1 MNQTV
6 LFRILLLLLFAGYSS
21 LSAEILKPT
30 IGGEEKEILKIAGKR
45 RMYTNMREDSL
56 VYQVNGPARIELIT
70 RYPSPEKSNKSQP
83 FSYQLVIDNE
93 EPITINHRYKLQ
105 KSIRSVQHPSHYYT
119 YSGNYFINIED
130 GDHKLTVS
138 ANADQKYP
146 VLLRMIKKGF
156 KTSLNNMQELQPMVF
171 QTNRTVVVS
180 GKAISYYDFN
190 HGRPLQ
196 LEMDGSQ
203 ILRILSRLLFESQ
216 MGELESYRIRVKSG
230 RKVLGTYYMSTE
242 RSSDSTVEEQSDK
255 VPGKWRT
262 CEVTIPEGKHVI
274 SVELV
279 EKERSVLTRF
289 QEFK

>member
-6 LFRILLLLLFAGYSS
+6 LSRILLLLFTGYSA
-21 LSAEILKPT
+21 LSAELLKPT
-30 IGGEEKEILKIAGKR
+30 IGGEEKEILKISDKR
-45 RMYTNMREDSL
+45 RMYTIMREDPL

-70 RYPSPEKSNKSQP
+70 RYPSPEKSKKSQP
-83 FSYQLVIDNE
+83 FSYQLVVDNE
-93 EPITINHRYKLQ
+93 EPIKINHRYKLQ

-119 YSGNYFINIED
+119 YSGNYFINIKD
-130 GDHKLTVS
+130 GDHTLTMS

-146 VLLRMIKKGF
+146 VLLRVIKKGF
-156 KTSLNNMQELQPMVF
+156 KTSLNNMHELQPMVF
-171 QTNRTVVVS
+171 QTNSTVVVS
-180 GKAISYYDFN
+180 GKGISYYDLN

-196 LEMDGSQ
+196 LEMDGPK

-242 RSSDSTVEEQSDK
+242 RSSDSTVEGQSDK

-289 QEFK
+289 QELK

>member
-6 LFRILLLLLFAGYSS
+6 LSRILLLLFTGYSA
-21 LSAEILKPT
+21 LSAELLKPT
-30 IGGEEKEILKIAGKR
+30 IGGEEKEILKISDKR
-45 RMYTNMREDSL
+45 RMYTIMREDPL

-70 RYPSPEKSNKSQP
+70 RYPSPEKSKKSQP
-83 FSYQLVIDNE
+83 FSYQLVVDNE
-93 EPITINHRYKLQ
+93 EPIKINHRYKLQ

-119 YSGNYFINIED
+119 YSGNYFINIKD
-130 GDHKLTVS
+130 GDHTLTMS

-146 VLLRMIKKGF
+146 VLLRVIKKGF
-156 KTSLNNMQELQPMVF
+156 KTSSNNMHELQPMVF
-171 QTNRTVVVS
+171 QTNSTVVVS
-180 GKAISYYDFN
+180 GKDISYYDLN

-196 LEMDGSQ
+196 LEMEGPK

-242 RSSDSTVEEQSDK
+242 RSSDSTVEGQSDK

-289 QEFK
+289 QELK

>member
-6 LFRILLLLLFAGYSS
+6 LFRILLLLFTGYSA
-21 LSAEILKPT
+21 LSAELLKPT
-30 IGGEEKEILKIAGKR
+30 IGGEEKEILKIADKR
-45 RMYTNMREDSL
+45 RMYTIMREDPL

-70 RYPSPEKSNKSQP
+70 RYPSPEKSKKSQP
-83 FSYQLVIDNE
+83 FSYQLVVDNE
-93 EPITINHRYKLQ
+93 EPIKINHRYKLQ

-119 YSGNYFINIED
+119 YSGNYFINIKD
-130 GDHKLTVS
+130 GDHTLTMS

-146 VLLRMIKKGF
+146 VLLRVIKKGF
-156 KTSLNNMQELQPMVF
+156 KTSLNNMHELQPMVF

-180 GKAISYYDFN
+180 GKDISYYDLN

-196 LEMDGSQ
+196 LEMEGPK

-242 RSSDSTVEEQSDK
+242 RSSDSTVEGQSDK

>member
-6 LFRILLLLLFAGYSS
+6 LSRILFLLFTGYSA
-21 LSAEILKPT
+21 LSAELLKPT
-30 IGGEEKEILKIAGKR
+30 IGGEEKEILKIADKR
-45 RMYTNMREDSL
+45 RMYTIMREDPL

-70 RYPSPEKSNKSQP
+70 RYPSPEKSKKSQP
-83 FSYQLVIDNE
+83 FSYQLVVDNE
-93 EPITINHRYKLQ
+93 EPIKINHRYKLQ

-119 YSGNYFINIED
+119 YSGNYFINIKD
-130 GDHKLTVS
+130 GDHTLTMS
-138 ANADQKYP
+138 ANVDQKYP
-146 VLLRMIKKGF
+146 VLLRVIKKGF
-156 KTSLNNMQELQPMVF
+156 KTSLNNMHELQPMVF

-180 GKAISYYDFN
+180 GKDISYYDLN

-196 LEMDGSQ
+196 LEMEGPQ

-242 RSSDSTVEEQSDK
+242 RSSDSTVEGQSDK

>member
-6 LFRILLLLLFAGYSS
+6 LSRILLLLFTGYSA
-21 LSAEILKPT
+21 LSAELLKPT
-30 IGGEEKEILKIAGKR
+30 IGGEEKEILKISDKR
-45 RMYTNMREDSL
+45 RMYTIMREDPL

-70 RYPSPEKSNKSQP
+70 RYPSPEKSKKSQP
-83 FSYQLVIDNE
+83 FSYQLVVDNE
-93 EPITINHRYKLQ
+93 EPIKINHRYKLQ

-119 YSGNYFINIED
+119 YSGNYFINIKD
-130 GDHKLTVS
+130 GDHTLTMS
-138 ANADQKYP
+138 ANAEQKYP
-146 VLLRMIKKGF
+146 VLLRVIKKGF
-156 KTSLNNMQELQPMVF
+156 KTSLNNMHELQPMVF

-180 GKAISYYDFN
+180 GKDISYYDLN

-196 LEMDGSQ
+196 LEMDGPK

-242 RSSDSTVEEQSDK
+242 RSSDSTVEGQSDK

>member
-1 MNQTV
+1 MV
-6 LFRILLLLLFAGYSS
+6 
-21 LSAEILKPT
+21 
-30 IGGEEKEILKIAGKR
+30 
-45 RMYTNMREDSL
+45 
-56 VYQVNGPARIELIT
+56 
-70 RYPSPEKSNKSQP
+70 
-83 FSYQLVIDNE
+83 DNE

-119 YSGNYFINIED
+119 YSGNYFINIKD
-130 GDHKLTVS
+130 GDHALTMS

-146 VLLRMIKKGF
+146 VLLRVIKKGF
-156 KTSLNNMQELQPMVF
+156 KTSLNNMHELQPMVF
-171 QTNRTVVVS
+171 QTNSTVVVS
-180 GKAISYYDFN
+180 GKDISYYDLN

-196 LEMDGSQ
+196 LEMDGPK

-242 RSSDSTVEEQSDK
+242 RSSDSTIEGQSDK

>member
-6 LFRILLLLLFAGYSS
+6 LSRILLLLFTGYSA
-21 LSAEILKPT
+21 LSAELLKPT
-30 IGGEEKEILKIAGKR
+30 IGGEEKEILKIADKR
-45 RMYTNMREDSL
+45 RMYTIMREDPL

-70 RYPSPEKSNKSQP
+70 RYPSPEKSKKSQP
-83 FSYQLVIDNE
+83 FSYQLVVDNE
-93 EPITINHRYKLQ
+93 EPIKINHRYKLQ

-119 YSGNYFINIED
+119 YSGNYFINIKD
-130 GDHKLTVS
+130 GDHTLTMS
-138 ANADQKYP
+138 ANVDQKYP
-146 VLLRMIKKGF
+146 VLLRVIKKGF
-156 KTSLNNMQELQPMVF
+156 KTSLNNMHELQPMVF

-180 GKAISYYDFN
+180 GKDISYYDLN

-196 LEMDGSQ
+196 LEMEGPQ

-242 RSSDSTVEEQSDK
+242 RSSDSTVEGQSDK

>member
-6 LFRILLLLLFAGYSS
+6 LSRILLLLFTGYSA
-21 LSAEILKPT
+21 LSAELLKPT
-30 IGGEEKEILKIAGKR
+30 IGGEEKEILKISDKR
-45 RMYTNMREDSL
+45 RMYTIMREDPL

-70 RYPSPEKSNKSQP
+70 RYPSPEKSKKSQP
-83 FSYQLVIDNE
+83 FSYQLVVDNE
-93 EPITINHRYKLQ
+93 EPIKINHRYKLQ

-119 YSGNYFINIED
+119 YSGNYFINIKD
-130 GDHKLTVS
+130 GDHTLTMS
-138 ANADQKYP
+138 ANAEQKYP
-146 VLLRMIKKGF
+146 VLLRVIKKGF
-156 KTSLNNMQELQPMVF
+156 KTSLNNMHELQPMVF

-180 GKAISYYDFN
+180 GKDISYYDLN

-196 LEMDGSQ
+196 LEMEGPQ

-242 RSSDSTVEEQSDK
+242 RSSDSTVEGQSDK

>member
-6 LFRILLLLLFAGYSS
+6 LFRILFLLFTGYSA
-21 LSAEILKPT
+21 LYAELLKPT

-45 RMYTNMREDSL
+45 RMYTIMREDSL

-70 RYPSPEKSNKSQP
+70 RYPSPEMSKKSQP
-83 FSYQLVIDNE
+83 FSYQLVVDNE
-93 EPITINHRYKLQ
+93 EPIKINHRYKLQ

-130 GDHKLTVS
+130 GDHILTMS
-138 ANADQKYP
+138 GNADQKYP
-146 VLLRMIKKGF
+146 VLLRVIKKGF
-156 KTSLNNMQELQPMVF
+156 KISLSNMHELQPMVF
-171 QTNRTVVVS
+171 QANRTVEVS
-180 GKAISYYDFN
+180 GKDISYYELI

-196 LEMDGSQ
+196 LNIDGPKT
-203 ILRILSRLLFESQ
+203 LRILSRLLFDSEMGAEESF
-216 MGELESYRIRVKSG
+216 RIRVKTG

-242 RSSDSTVEEQSDK
+242 RSSDSMVKDQPDK

-262 CEVTIPEGKHVI
+262 CEVTIPAGKHVI

-279 EKERSVLTRF
+279 EKKRSVLTRF
-289 QEFK
+289 KEYK

>member
-6 LFRILLLLLFAGYSS
+6 LSRILLLLFTGYSA
-21 LSAEILKPT
+21 LSAELLKPT
-30 IGGEEKEILKIAGKR
+30 IGGEEKEILKIADKR
-45 RMYTNMREDSL
+45 RMYTIMREDPL

-70 RYPSPEKSNKSQP
+70 RYPSPEKSKKSQP
-83 FSYQLVIDNE
+83 FSYQLVVDNE
-93 EPITINHRYKLQ
+93 EPIKINHRYKLQ

-119 YSGNYFINIED
+119 YSGNYFINIKD
-130 GDHKLTVS
+130 GDHTLTMS

-146 VLLRMIKKGF
+146 VLLRVIKKGF
-156 KTSLNNMQELQPMVF
+156 KTSLNNMHELQPMVF

-180 GKAISYYDFN
+180 GKDISYYDLN

-196 LEMDGSQ
+196 LEMEGPK

-242 RSSDSTVEEQSDK
+242 RSSDSTVEGQSDK